1 MAVCQTA
8 LALPR
13 VGMESIYTPAL
24 VFAEKKREG
33 RKERKCITFMKSL
46 RILYM
51 SQLHDCPP
59 QQCRIFPT
67 HVLMD
72 VFYWTQFGLPGSH
85 TLSPTANSS
94 LATGGGS

>member
-33 RKERKCITFMKSL
+33 RKERKCIAFMKSL
-46 RILYM
+46 RIEFYTCPNFMTAPHNNVEFFLPMYSWM
-51 SQLHDCPP
+51 YSTGLSLVYRGATPFRQLP
-59 QQCRIFPT
+59 I
-67 HVLMD
+67 VL
-72 VFYWTQFGLPGSH
+72 
-85 TLSPTANSS
+85 
-94 LATGGGS
+94 